1 MENRKRDLVIHYD
14 EENQKVIIYST
25 DAVNTEAIR
34 AKEFDGVCP
43 DVERFKSQEA
53 GAAEQDIGGIVFALL
68 DSHSNKKIGIRN
80 YKAVAEENFKQWIQ
94 VLEEQVK
101 NNDPDAQFNLFIQL
115 HNQAI
120 ENCSINDLSRAESL
134 LLASAAQGHAEAK
147 SSLELWEVMK
157 ATAIRRI
164 DRVK

>member
-1 MENRKRDLVIHYD
+1 MKNGKRDLVIHYD
-14 EENQKVIIYST
+14 EENQKIVIYST

-43 DVERFKSQEA
+43 DVDRFKCQEPDI
-53 GAAEQDIGGIVFALL
+53 AEQDIGRIVFALL
-68 DSHSNKKIGIRN
+68 DSHSIRKIGIRN
-80 YKAVAEENFKQWIQ
+80 YKAEAEENNKQWIKE
-94 VLEEQVK
+94 LEEQVK
-101 NNDPDAQFNLFIQL
+101 KNDPDAQFHLFIQL
-115 HNQAI
+115 HNQAM